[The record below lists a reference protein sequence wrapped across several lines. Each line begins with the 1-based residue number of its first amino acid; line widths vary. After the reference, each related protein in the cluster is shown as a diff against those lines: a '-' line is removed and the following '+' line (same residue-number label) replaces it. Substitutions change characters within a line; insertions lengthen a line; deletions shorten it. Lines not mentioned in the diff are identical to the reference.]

1 MKINRIE
8 GNEMKKVVGMSLVT
22 AVLLGASAFAV
33 DNVKVSGDAKLYYYT
48 DDKNTGDLFSKT
60 TSAADTALRLG
71 VTGNLVNHVS
81 FGVTGYAVSTLGLEN
96 NLVSNTWSSAHTSTN
111 PGDVSDEAWIG
122 ELWIAATYGKTTVK
136 AGRMLLDSPL
146 SFSETWSVTPNSY
159 EAFVLINQ
167 DIPDTTLVGV
177 YAGHSNG
184 VNAVGYTDGP
194 GGVADNTS
202 GLGLDGIVGAGGKF
216 GTHGAK
222 GANVA
227 GIINNSYKPLT
238 AQAWYY
244 NVVNAADAFWLQGD
258 VNCQLLK
265 GLKLGVQYTEISPK
279 GIYAGVHDS
288 KGYAFKVG
296 YEGIENLKVSAA
308 YSDVDKDSVFKVSN
322 LATNNTVKS
331 QSKLYTEAFWNYGYV
346 GAPDAKTVNLTAEYK
361 LDIAKFGAYYT
372 NVNNGIFATLAAPR
386 VGVDMQELA
395 LTATKSYGAL
405 DTTLA
410 YVSTDADDQN
420 NGSQSN
426 SIQARLTLNF

>member
-1 MKINRIE
+1 
-8 GNEMKKVVGMSLVT
+8 MKKAVVMSLAA
-22 AVLLGASAFAV
+22 AVLLGTSAFAI

-48 DDKNTGDLFSKT
+48 DDKSTGDLFGQTS
-60 TSAADTALRLG
+60 SAADTALRLG
-71 VTGNLVNHVS
+71 VTGELLKNVT
-81 FGVTGYAVSTLGLEN
+81 FGVTGYAISTLGLEN
-96 NLVSNTWSSAHTSTN
+96 NLVNNTWSSAHTLSN
-111 PGDVSDEAWIG
+111 GSDVTDEAWIG
-122 ELWIAATYGKTTVK
+122 ELWIAAKYGNTTVK

-146 SFSETWSVTPNSY
+146 SFSETWSVVPNSY

-184 VNAVGYTDGP
+184 VNAVGYTADASTVNSATGI
-194 GGVADNTS
+194 ADNTS
-202 GLGLDGIVGAGGKF
+202 GIGLDGIVGASGTF

-238 AQAWYY
+238 LQGWYY

-258 VNCQLLK
+258 INSDLVK
-265 GLKLGVQYTEISPK
+265 GLTLGAQYTEISPK
-279 GIYAGVHDS
+279 GVYQGVHDS

-296 YEGIENLKVSAA
+296 YEGVENIKVSAA
-308 YSDVDKDSVFKVSN
+308 YSDVDKDNVFKVAN

-346 GAPDAKTVNLTAEYK
+346 GTPDAQSWKLSAEYNAK
-361 LDIAKFGAYYT
+361 EIAKLGASYT
-372 NVNNGIFATLAAPR
+372 NVSIDKTN
-386 VGVDMQELA
+386 VDMKEIA
-395 LTATKSYGAL
+395 LSATKSFGAL

-420 NGSQSN
+420 SGSQSN
-426 SIQARLTLNF
+426 SIQARLTYNF

>member
-1 MKINRIE
+1 
-8 GNEMKKVVGMSLVT
+8 MKKAVVMSLAA
-22 AVLLGASAFAV
+22 AVLLGTSAFAI

-48 DDKNTGDLFSKT
+48 DDKNPSDLFSQA
-60 TSAADTALRLG
+60 SSSADTALRLG
-71 VTGNLVNHVS
+71 VTGDLAKHFS
-81 FGVTGYAVSTLGLEN
+81 FGITGYAISTLGLEN
-96 NLVSNTWSSAHTSTN
+96 NLVSNTWSSAHTATN
-111 PGDVSDEAWIG
+111 PGAGNDVSDEAWIG
-122 ELWIAATYGKTTVK
+122 ELWIAATYGNTTFK

-146 SFSETWSVTPNSY
+146 SFSETWSVAPNSY

-167 DIPDTTLVGV
+167 DIPDTTLVAV
-177 YAGHSNG
+177 YAGRSNG

-194 GGVADNTS
+194 GGAADNTS
-202 GLGLDGIVGAGGKF
+202 GLGLDGIVGAGGNF
-216 GTHGAK
+216 GTHGAQ

-244 NVVNAADAFWLQGD
+244 NVVAAADAFWLQGD
-258 VNCQLLK
+258 VNCELLK
-265 GLKLGVQYTEISPK
+265 GLKLGAQYTEISPK
-279 GIYAGVHDS
+279 GEYEGVHDS

-308 YSDVDKDSVFKVSN
+308 YSDVDKDSVFKVAN
-322 LATNNTVKS
+322 LATNNTVAS

-346 GAPDAKTVNLTAEYK
+346 GAPNAQTVNVSAEYNM
-361 LDIAKFGAYYT
+361 DIAKFGAYYT
-372 NVNNGIFATLAAPR
+372 NVNNGFVDTLATPR
-386 VGVDMQELA
+386 VGIDMQEIA
-395 LTATKSYGAL
+395 LSASKSFGAL

-426 SIQARLTLNF
+426 SIQVYLTLNF